1 MLRTAVCDLL
11 GIECPII
18 QGPFGPWSDPQLTA
32 AVSNAGALG
41 SYGTALHTPDRLRAS
56 VEHIRELS
64 DRPFAINHTL
74 RPFNEEN
81 FALTLELSPPI
92 VSLAI
97 GHQRALVERV
107 HEAGALF
114 MQQVTTVEQATEAV
128 SSGAD
133 VIIAQGSEAGGFG
146 GFVSTMALVPQVVD
160 AVAPTP
166 VVAAGGIADGRGLA
180 AAIMLGAQG
189 INIGT
194 RFLAATEAGVPE
206 SWQQRILA
214 ARSEDAVKVEFVD
227 DAFAPG
233 DEGSYPAQPRVLRTP
248 FVDDWNARRHEAPAA
263 AEQLRAELRTA
274 VESGRAHEL
283 VPFTGQTAGLVDEVL
298 PAAEIV
304 RRLMDEAEQALRRF
318 G

>member
-1 MLRTAVCDLL
+1 MLRTALCDLL
-11 GIECPII
+11 RIDYPII
-18 QGPFGPWSDPQLTA
+18 QGSLGPWSDPQLTA

-41 SYGTALHTPDRLRAS
+41 SYGTALHTRDRLLAS
-56 VEHIRELS
+56 VQRIRKLS

-81 FALTLELSPPI
+81 FALTLELRPPV

-97 GHQRALVERV
+97 GHQRALVDRV

-114 MQQVTTVEQATEAV
+114 VQQVTTVEQATEAAE
-128 SSGAD
+128 SGAD

-160 AVAPTP
+160 AIAPTP

-180 AAIMLGAQG
+180 AALVLGAQG

-194 RFLAATEAGVPE
+194 RFLAAAEAAIPE

-214 ARSEDAVKVEFVD
+214 ARSEDAVKVEFAD
-227 DAFAPG
+227 DAFPPG
-233 DEGSYPAQPRVLRTP
+233 DQGSYPAQPRALRTP
-248 FVDDWNARRHEAPAA
+248 FVDEWNKRRHEAPAA
-263 AEQLRAELRTA
+263 AEQLRGELRA
-274 VESGRAHEL
+274 ALESGHAHEL
-283 VPFTGQTAGLVDEVL
+283 VPFTGQTAGLVEEVL

-304 RRLMDEAEQALRRF
+304 RRLMDEADQTLRRVV
-318 G
+318 